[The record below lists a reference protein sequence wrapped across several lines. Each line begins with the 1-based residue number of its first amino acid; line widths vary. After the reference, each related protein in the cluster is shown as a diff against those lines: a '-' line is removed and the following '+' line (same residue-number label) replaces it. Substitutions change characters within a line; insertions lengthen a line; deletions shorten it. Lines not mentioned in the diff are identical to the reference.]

1 MYKHKRYEKYVCLL
15 HSGDLIPVGAFEK
28 EFETV
33 LSFHEDWE
41 SFSKAVDK
49 ASEDLREIAFQKMEE
64 ICNERKEDFVFLIA
78 SDTLEFYAQDFI
90 QFENLTSN
98 KPDDIWG
105 VSIKLWLSNEDDEEE
120 NNFKELDDL
129 LEKNPNSN
137 LLKRLKICLDEQI
150 EFIKESSF

>member
-1 MYKHKRYEKYVCLL
+1 MYTHTAYEKYVCLL
-15 HSGDLIPVGAFEK
+15 HSGDLIPVGSFEK

-33 LSFHEDWE
+33 LAPLEDWE
-41 SFSKAVDK
+41 SFSKASDK
-49 ASEDLREIAFQKMEE
+49 ASEDLREIAFQKMCE
-64 ICNERKEDFVFLIA
+64 ICDERKEDFVFLIA
-78 SDTLEFYAQDFI
+78 SNILEFYTEDFL

-98 KPDDIWG
+98 KPDDISG
-105 VSIKLWLSNEDDEEE
+105 VSIKLWLTNEDEEEE

-137 LLKRLKICLDEQI
+137 LLNRIKICLDEQI